1 MGRRI
6 TAVALSLLLTSCAT
20 FTRQMHDAAMR
31 GNLYAVTNGLYV
43 RDVPTGLCYLIV
55 DAYQGA
61 SLTMVPCDS
70 LKKISVKNI
79 YITRK

>member
-1 MGRRI
+1 MKQI
-6 TAVALSLLLTSCAT
+6 LFFILTLYLASCAT
-20 FTRQMHDAAMR
+20 LTRQMHDAAMR

-70 LKKISVKNI
+70 LKRISVKNI

>member
-1 MGRRI
+1 MKLI
-6 TAVALSLLLTSCAT
+6 LFFCLLLYLTSCVT
-20 FTRQMHDAAMR
+20 LTRQMNDAAMR

>member
-1 MGRRI
+1 MKQI
-6 TAVALSLLLTSCAT
+6 LFFALILYLTSCTT
-20 FTRQMHDAAMR
+20 FTRQMQDAAMR
-31 GNLYAVTNGLYV
+31 GNLHAVTNGLYV

-70 LKKISVKNI
+70 LKNISVKNI

>member
-1 MGRRI
+1 MKQI
-6 TAVALSLLLTSCAT
+6 LFVLILYLTSCAT
-20 FTRQMHDAAMR
+20 LTRQMHDTAMR

>member
-1 MGRRI
+1 MDKI
-6 TAVALSLLLTSCAT
+6 IVILLLFLTSCAN
-20 FTRQMHDAAMR
+20 FTRQMQEAAMR
-31 GNLYAVTNGLYV
+31 GNLYAVTKGLYV

-61 SLTMVPCDS
+61 SVTMVHCDS

>member
-1 MGRRI
+1 MKQI
-6 TAVALSLLLTSCAT
+6 FFVLIFYLTSCAT
-20 FTRQMHDAAMR
+20 LTRQMNDAAMR

-61 SLTMVPCDS
+61 SITVVPCDA
-70 LKKISVKNI
+70 LKNISVKNI

>member
-1 MGRRI
+1 MKQI
-6 TAVALSLLLTSCAT
+6 LFFVLALYLTSCAT
-20 FTRQMHDAAMR
+20 LTRQMNDSAMR

-70 LKKISVKNI
+70 LKRISVKNI

>member
-1 MGRRI
+1 MKQI
-6 TAVALSLLLTSCAT
+6 LFVVLIFYLTSCAT
-20 FTRQMHDAAMR
+20 LTRQMHDSAMR

-61 SLTMVPCDS
+61 SITVVPCDS